1 MHGSTDFKV
10 ARFGYIEIEQKNALG
25 AGRDNPRIAAF
36 TDEFEGNR

>member
-10 ARFGYIEIEQKNALG
+10 ARFGYIEIEQNALG